1 MRVQFFDEK
10 DKKEEKVVKEVL
22 LLFHVT
28 GIRYGVKNYM
38 TEWK

>member
-1 MRVQFFDEK
+1 LSEEK
-10 DKKEEKVVKEVL
+10 NKKEEKVAKGVL

-28 GIRYGVKNYM
+28 SIRYGVKNYM